1 MPAVGLGRRQLEQSV
16 ELAGEAARIGL
27 ERRVGEFRAPPA
39 DGAGPLQEALEG
51 GCEDAVAGIDGVL
64 RVADQMREAVLLGVV
79 RSTPPA

>member
-1 MPAVGLGRRQLEQSV
+1 MATVGLGRREIEQSV
-16 ELAGEAARIGL
+16 EFAGEVARIGL

-39 DGAGPLQEALEG
+39 DGAGPLQKALEG

-64 RVADQMREAVLLGVV
+64 RVADQVREAELLGVV